1 MKGSDMGESGNS
13 AVRLVESRWTYW
25 SHRVSLVCLAGGLLL
40 APVLLVSLG
49 LSGFELPPS
58 VFRKGFYAALGLL
71 LIWIATSVKGV
82 DVRLPEARPPLT
94 WLSSILL
101 FILIALRYVLLI
113 ETGLF
118 GFLAF
123 PSQWRYLGLFAA
135 AFGALGILKGL
146 GGAMAARRAELRQ
159 LL

>member
-1 MKGSDMGESGNS
+1 MGESAGGS
-13 AVRLVESRWTYW
+13 VRVVESRWSYW
-25 SHRVSLVCLAGGLLL
+25 SHCLSLVCLAGGLLL
-40 APVLLVSLG
+40 AAALLVSLG

-71 LIWIATSVKGV
+71 LVWIATSVKGV
-82 DVRLPEARPPLT
+82 DVRVPEARPPLT

-101 FILIALRYVLLI
+101 FVLILLRYVLLI

-123 PSQWRYLGLFAA
+123 PSQWRYLGLFVA
-135 AFGALGILKGL
+135 AFGAVGILKGFA
-146 GGAMAARRAELRQ
+146 GAMAARRAELRQ